1 MKIKTAIVSLVMM
14 LAALPVLAQTGG
26 VRGVVT
32 DRAAYRPV
40 KDAKVT
46 LYCAGDEL
54 FVYTGEDGVFEF
66 HDIDDGE
73 YRLDVS
79 AAGYIMAQ
87 LNVRISGGEIY
98 DLMNVSLTPDVPM
111 TDFMSDDM
119 FADFEVEDESGSGYE
134 DVPSVLSASQDVF
147 DNIASF
153 SFSAMRFLNRGYESG
168 MSDIYINGI
177 RFNDA
182 LSGYTPYSLF
192 SGLNEATRE
201 KEAVGGMA
209 VSDYGVG
216 GINGLTNVNA
226 YASTVAK
233 GYRFSVLTN
242 SSTYRLRL
250 MATYA
255 TGLMDNGWA
264 FAASVS
270 TRLGGNDYIT
280 GVYYNAFAYF
290 LAAEKRLNDQHRFSL
305 TLFGSPVQRG
315 AQNASTQEVY
325 DLVGT
330 NYYNSNWG
338 YQNGQVRNARVRN
351 NHEPVLLFNYEYTPF
366 DDLKVSAGV
375 SWRFGRNGYS
385 ALDWYDAPDPRPDYY
400 KYLPS
405 NFEGSYYDPVG
416 QMWSHNSYYDP
427 AKQAWAEDGW
437 RYNSNVAHIN
447 WDRLYDVNRNS
458 YFDEGIDYNPSI
470 DVANAHRSKYILE
483 ERRTDQNDVNVN
495 AQVTKNFGSILKGSL
510 GYNFRWNRTE
520 YYKIVKDLIGGDY
533 WLNIDQFAERD
544 FGSDPNAYQNDLDNP
559 NRVVKEGEKYGYDYY
574 ANIHNHKVWTSW
586 DLNVAGFEAVLGG
599 ELGYNTFWREGMM
612 RKGLFPDNSLGN
624 SEKLDFLTYKAKLG
638 LYYKFSPQ
646 NMIYANVG
654 YMTQA
659 PYFDEA
665 FLSPRTR
672 NSVVEGLTTEKIFSA
687 DINYML
693 KTSWISLRV
702 SAFYTTI
709 KDQTDLIS
717 FYDDIQ
723 RAYTNFSMTG
733 IDQRNVGIEAGIKV
747 PIYAGLAFEGAV
759 SWGNYEYTSNPNF
772 TQTVDNSARTVLENE
787 TVYWSG
793 FKVARTPHLA
803 SSIGL
808 TWAGPGYLFAGL
820 ELNYFDG
827 MYISMNPL
835 RRTDY
840 ALEGLIGNELWSSGE
855 NALIAQELIN
865 DIRSQEKFPHAF
877 VLNANIGKSWYIGGK
892 YLLGVSANINNIL
905 NNRNIKTGGYEQMRL
920 SRVSDAQGEF
930 LYYKPFDS
938 RYFYLHGINYMI
950 NVYFRF

>member
-1 MKIKTAIVSLVMM
+1 MKIKTAIVSFMLM
-14 LAALPVLAQTGG
+14 LAALPALAQTGG
-26 VRGVVT
+26 VKGVVM
-32 DRAAYRPV
+32 DRDASRPV

-46 LYCAGDEL
+46 LFYTEKEMS
-54 FVYTGEDGVFEF
+54 VYTGEDGRFEF
-66 HDIDDGE
+66 EGIEDGVYNME
-73 YRLDVS
+73 IS
-79 AAGYIMAQ
+79 AAGYLKTQ
-87 LNVRISGGEIY
+87 LSVRVSGGEVY
-98 DLMNVSLTPDVPM
+98 DLMNVSITPDVPM

-153 SFSAMRFLNRGYESG
+153 SFSAMRFLSRGYESG

-177 RFNDA
+177 KFNDA

-216 GINGLTNVNA
+216 GISGLTNINA

-325 DLVGT
+325 DLMGS

-338 YQNGQVRNARVRN
+338 YQNGKVRNARVRN

-366 DDLKVSAGV
+366 DDLKVTAGV

-400 KYLPS
+400 RYLPS
-405 NFEGSYYDPVG
+405 YFDDDPDK
-416 QMWSHNSYYDP
+416 Y
-427 AKQAWAEDGW
+427 AWAVDGW
-437 RYNSNVAHIN
+437 RYNSNVQHIN

-458 YFDEGIDYNPSI
+458 TFDEGIDYNPAI
-470 DVANAHRSKYILE
+470 DISNASRSKYILE
-483 ERRTDQNDVNVN
+483 ERRTDQNDINVTG
-495 AQVTKNFGSILKGSL
+495 QVTKTFGSILKGSL

-520 YYKIVKDLIGGDY
+520 YYKIVKDLLGGDY

-544 FGSDPNAYQNDLDNP
+544 FGSDPNAYQNDLDHP
-559 NRVVKEGEKYGYDYY
+559 NRVVKEGDKYGYDYY
-574 ANIHNHKVWTSW
+574 AHIRNHKVWTSW
-586 DLNVAGFEAVLGG
+586 DLNVGGFEAVFGG
-599 ELGYNTFWREGMM
+599 EVGYNTLWREGLV
-612 RKGLFPDNSLGN
+612 RKGLFPDNSLGD
-624 SEKLDFLTYKAKLG
+624 SEKLDFLTYTAKLG

-659 PYFDEA
+659 PYFEEA

-672 NSVVEGLTTEKIFSA
+672 NSVVDGLTTEKIFSA

-693 KTSWISLRV
+693 KTPWISLRV

-709 KDQTDLIS
+709 NDQTDLIS

-723 RAYTNFSMTG
+723 RSFTNFSMTG
-733 IDQRNVGIEAGIKV
+733 IDQRNYGVEAGVKV
-747 PIYAGLAFEGAV
+747 PIWGGLAFEGAL

-772 TQTVDNSARTVLENE
+772 TQTVDNSARTVLKDQ

-803 SSIGL
+803 SSVGL
-808 TWAGPGYLFAGL
+808 TWAGPGYLFAGI

-840 ALEGLIGNELWSSGE
+840 ALEGMDASTEEGM
-855 NALIAQELIN
+855 ALINAMREQE
-865 DIRSQEKFPHAF
+865 QFPHAF

-920 SRVSDAQGEF
+920 SRVEDAQGEF
-930 LYYKPFDS
+930 MYYQPFDT